1 MTNEELVA
9 EIQNGKSECIDQL
22 WNQCYWFIYKQALRW
37 AKAWAKRVICDLDDF
52 VQSGY
57 FALCEAVKSYVPERG
72 SFIGYLAFFLKTEF
86 SKVAGCYTATQINK
100 PLNNAVSLNEPFG
113 DEDASKTLEDT
124 VSDPHDVIEDVEEK
138 VFREQLSRCMY
149 NALDRMPQKQHEAVK
164 SSYLNG
170 KTYNEIAGKLG
181 CSQSYV
187 GQLVKSGLKSL
198 RKDENIKE
206 MWNILYGERNLYK
219 HTGLASF
226 RQTGC
231 SVQEH
236 ELICIENMTEK
247 IFLRK
252 I

>member
-9 EIQNGKSECIDQL
+9 EIQKGKTEYIDPL
-22 WNQCYWFIYKQALRW
+22 WEQCYWFIYKQALRW
-37 AKAWAKRVICDLDDF
+37 AKAWEKRVICDLDDF

-86 SKVAGCYTATQINK
+86 SKVAGCYTATQVNE

-138 VFREQLSRCMY
+138 VFREQLSRCVY
-149 NALDRMPQKQHEAVK
+149 NALDRIPQKQHEAVG

-170 KTYNEIAGKLG
+170 KTYNEIAEDFG
-181 CSQSYV
+181 CSLSYV

-206 MWNILYGERNLYK
+206 MWNILYGERNLHK

-247 IFLRK
+247 YF
-252 I
+252 